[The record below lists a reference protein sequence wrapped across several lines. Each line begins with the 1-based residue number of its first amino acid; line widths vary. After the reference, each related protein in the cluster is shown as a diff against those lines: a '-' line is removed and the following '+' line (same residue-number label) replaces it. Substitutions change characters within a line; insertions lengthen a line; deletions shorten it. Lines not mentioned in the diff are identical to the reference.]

1 MYTLSELQTHT
12 QTHRHTHARTHTH
25 TQHTHAQWVH
35 WVRVNIPGDNLPC
48 DGEDGG
54 DDLKTYVGAGTIF
67 LPFIYFLK
75 KVVNFYFEDGSDDLK
90 T

>member
-1 MYTLSELQTHT
+1 
-12 QTHRHTHARTHTH
+12 
-25 TQHTHAQWVH
+25 
-35 WVRVNIPGDNLPC
+35 VRVNIPGDNLPC

-75 KVVNFYFEDGSDDLK
+75 KVVNFYFENGSDDLK

>member
-1 MYTLSELQTHT
+1 MSN
-12 QTHRHTHARTHTH
+12 THTH
-25 TQHTHAQWVH
+25 THTHTHTQWVH

-54 DDLKTYVGAGTIF
+54 DDLKIYVGAGTIF
-67 LPFIYFLK
+67 LFK
-75 KVVNFYFEDGSDDLK
+75 KVVNFYVEDGGDDLM